1 MALIRRGVELTD
13 LRQSGPYH
21 MHTRLS
27 VRDQLLNKEV
37 DGGEDVYWASSK
49 QWRRDLG
56 LKDYYR
62 ETAFLLNSQLY
73 RVRNP
78 GFTPP
83 AARQDIAASLRNL
96 PEALDYK
103 VIRVFDR
110 PIDGSATHCVLLQ
123 KPFALPLNWCFDATS
138 ALPLVVYYENYEH
151 RVQFRGYRPFGSK
164 FVPGAVEVYQRDL
177 LTGRALIDRIEA
189 GVPDNP
195 QLFKPP
201 AGVEGRPWCDD
212 MRMLQIVS
220 TRRPD
225 IPSSLRAHVGLQ
237 FIYEVTVDAQ
247 GNVSNVVPMAE
258 KPFADRI
265 VMETL
270 ATWKFKP
277 ASCSGTPVPT
287 DTVMNFQN

>member
-1 MALIRRGVELTD
+1 
-13 LRQSGPYH
+13 
-21 MHTRLS
+21 MHSLLS
-27 VRDQLLNKEV
+27 VREQLLNKEV
-37 DGGEDVYWASSK
+37 DGGEDIYWASSK
-49 QWRRDLG
+49 RWRRDLG
-56 LKDYYR
+56 LRGYYS
-62 ETAFLLNSQLY
+62 ESAFLLDSQLY

-83 AARQDIAASLRNL
+83 AARRDIAASLRNL
-96 PEALDYK
+96 SEAVESK

-110 PIDGSATHCVLLQ
+110 PVNGSAAHCVLLR
-123 KPFALPLNWCFDATS
+123 KAYVVDTNWCFDATS
-138 ALPLVVYYENYEH
+138 GLPVVEYFENYGRRNE
-151 RVQFRGYRPFGSK
+151 FRGYRPFGSK
-164 FVPGAVEVYQRDL
+164 YVPGVVEVFQSNF
-177 LTGRALIDRIEA
+177 LTGRAVIDRIQA
-189 GVPDNP
+189 GIPDSP

-212 MRMLQIVS
+212 MGMLEIVS
-220 TRRPD
+220 RRRPE
-225 IPSSLRAHVGLQ
+225 IPQALRAHAGLQ
-237 FIYEVTVDAQ
+237 LVYEVTVDAH

-258 KPFADRI
+258 KTYTDRI